1 MSEPSPE
8 YTLFLGCMIPLRH
21 PQIELAARKS
31 LGALGVNLSDCD
43 GFSCCPEPWNV
54 KGASL
59 DDWLALAARN
69 LAVGEKSG
77 RDMLVLCNGC
87 YSTLA
92 EAAHLLEEGGEASER
107 VGAKLGGTG
116 MSYSGKSRARHVV
129 QALSDLGVDTVSASV
144 GKPLSAL
151 KVAVHHGCHL
161 LRPSDI
167 LQVDDPF
174 DPGLL
179 EGLVEALGA
188 EVVRYEGYTDCCGKA
203 TRDQDSSLR
212 IASNK
217 LAAMK
222 AAGADC
228 VVVVCPAC
236 FEQMDLGQVEIKR
249 RLGEEHRLPVFHY
262 CQLLALAQGEEPD
275 SLGLERH
282 RVDVKPALQ
291 KIQG

>member
-1 MSEPSPE
+1 MSASSPE

-21 PQIELAARKS
+21 PQIELSARRS
-31 LGALGVNLSDCD
+31 LGALGIVLSDSD

-69 LAVGEKSG
+69 LAVGERSG
-77 RDMLVLCNGC
+77 RDLLVLCNGC
-87 YSTLA
+87 YSTLT
-92 EAAHLLEEGGEASER
+92 EAAHLMSDGGEAAER
-107 VGAKLGGTG
+107 VRGKLDTLGL
-116 MSYSGKSRARHVV
+116 SYSGESRARHVV
-129 QALSDLGVDTVSASV
+129 QALCDLGTEAVSASAV
-144 GKPLSAL
+144 RPLSGL

-161 LRPSDI
+161 LRPSEV

-174 DPGLL
+174 DPVLL

-188 EVVRYEGYTDCCGKA
+188 EVVPYEGYTDCCGKA

-222 AAGADC
+222 SAGADC

-249 RLGEEHRLPVFHY
+249 RLGEEHRLPVLHY
-262 CQLLALAQGEEPD
+262 CQLLALAQGEQPD
-275 SLGLERH
+275 SLGLVRH